1 MIVKV
6 YKQTQVEE
14 DVHWDTDVQAAP
26 KNNEDTWV
34 LASKNITVAVV
45 TRRMWFLWDSY
56 ECGAHATGSCEG
68 YEDGKRKVEQALK
81 DKEMLCY

>member
-56 ECGAHATGSCEG
+56 ECGAYVTGRCEG
-68 YEDGKRKVEQALK
+68 FKDGKRKVEQALK
-81 DKEMLCY
+81 NKEML